1 MKFVAA
7 RRRDTGHGLLCGGG
21 TIPEREFC
29 LDEPALLRRAKL
41 LNHRVEA
48 RLPLLLAVVS
58 INSHV
63 TLPYGRNAPL
73 LVARVLSAAALLR
86 SASATACSARR
97 RGASC

>member
-7 RRRDTGHGLLCGGG
+7 RWRDTGHGLLCGGG

-48 RLPLLLAVVS
+48 RLPLLVVVS

-73 LVARVLSAAALLR
+73 LVARVLSAAAPLR